1 MNKKILVIS
10 DHRGGG
16 AGRVAIHSG
25 VLLSEQDYDVDYI
38 FGDDF
43 FTFNALGYCCNIN
56 AIDII
61 RKKLASSK
69 PDIILI
75 HNFDHLWS
83 PLFLIEINKYKEK
96 TGAKVIMTV
105 HDYHIVSAS
114 NSLSYY
120 EHGENE
126 FFKNPPS
133 FKDLVTKKLDR
144 RGYIYGLARLIQWY
158 PYYSGLNL
166 QKVFDHFMCPSEFIY
181 KQVVKRFDPSL
192 VSIVYNPT
200 SATISSSPISNNDDV
215 VITFAGRLS
224 KDKGIYDFLKSI
236 VDSKLVSTKHL
247 IINIIGQGS
256 YFDNIEKLKDSLKDQ
271 NIDIVLHGL
280 QDFKVVKSL
289 FEHSS
294 YVLLPSLCYENAP
307 LTLIEGVFAGCK
319 ILTMNYGGMVEI
331 ANKLDESILMDDF
344 SLTSIQ
350 MVFDQLNT
358 SKEKQVTL
366 DKFYQDYSNDSYIS
380 NVERIIA

>member
-10 DHRGGG
+10 DHQGGG
-16 AGRVAIHSG
+16 AGHVAIQSG
-25 VLLSEQDYDVDYI
+25 LLLSDQGYNVDYI

-43 FTFNALGYCCNIN
+43 FKFNAIGYCCNYS

-61 RKKLASSK
+61 RKKLAISK

-120 EHGENE
+120 ENAEKK
-126 FFKNPPS
+126 FFKEPPS
-133 FKDLVTKKLDR
+133 FKVLLTKKLDR
-144 RGYIYGLARLIQWY
+144 RSYVYGLARLVQWY
-158 PYYSGLNL
+158 PYYSVLNL
-166 QKVFDHFMCPSEFIY
+166 QKTFDHFMCPSEFIY
-181 KQVVKRFDPSL
+181 KQVVKRFDPSI
-192 VSIVYNPT
+192 VSIVHNPT
-200 SATISSSPISNNDDV
+200 SATISSCQLDNDNV

-224 KDKGIYDFLKSI
+224 KDKGIYDFIKSMA
-236 VDSKLVSTKHL
+236 DSKLVSSKNIT
-247 IINIIGQGS
+247 INIIGKGP
-256 YFDNIEKLKDSLKDQ
+256 YFNDLEKLVDILKAQ
-271 NIDIVLHGL
+271 NITIVLHGL
-280 QDFKVVKSL
+280 QKFEIVKSI
-289 FEHSS
+289 FENST

-319 ILTMNYGGMVEI
+319 ILTMNYGGMAEI
-331 ANKLDESILMDDF
+331 ANKLDDSILMDDF
-344 SLTSIQ
+344 SSTSIQ
-350 MVFDQLNT
+350 MVLEKLNT
-358 SKEKQVTL
+358 NKEKQATL
-366 DKFYQDYSNDSYIS
+366 NDFYLDYSNDSYIS
-380 NVERIIA
+380 KVEKLFHN

>member
-1 MNKKILVIS
+1 
-10 DHRGGG
+10 
-16 AGRVAIHSG
+16 
-25 VLLSEQDYDVDYI
+25 
-38 FGDDF
+38 
-43 FTFNALGYCCNIN
+43 
-56 AIDII
+56 
-61 RKKLASSK
+61 
-69 PDIILI
+69 
-75 HNFDHLWS
+75 
-83 PLFLIEINKYKEK
+83 
-96 TGAKVIMTV
+96 
-105 HDYHIVSAS
+105 
-114 NSLSYY
+114 
-120 EHGENE
+120 
-126 FFKNPPS
+126 
-133 FKDLVTKKLDR
+133 
-144 RGYIYGLARLIQWY
+144 
-158 PYYSGLNL
+158 
-166 QKVFDHFMCPSEFIY
+166 MCPSEFIY

-200 SATISSSPISNNDDV
+200 SATISWSPISNNDDV

-224 KDKGIYDFLKSI
+224 KDKGIYDFMKSI